1 MMNITSEY
9 MYYFIALLLFVSI
22 SFSEDFNLEDLNET
36 SNFYGQEIGPSY
48 FSDNVSLI
56 YFGHYN

>member
-1 MMNITSEY
+1 MNIMGEF

-36 SNFYGQEIGPSY
+36 SNFYGQEVGPSY
-48 FSDNVSLI
+48 FADNVSLI